1 MSGSAAKVPVIPP
14 YFTEECSHKV
24 SLMPRQKGIP
34 SYCLHRPSGKAV
46 VRLNGHD
53 HYLGQYGS
61 EESRI
66 AYDRVI
72 AEWLASGR
80 CLEPLVEDDVKPSL
94 SINEVL
100 LAFVDH
106 AERYYCDGD
115 GHSKEVVNLKLALRP
130 VKQLYGTTT
139 AEKFGPL
146 ALKAIRQHMVEVQ
159 KLCRKEVNKRIGRI
173 KRVFKWAVSE
183 ELVPSSVF
191 EGLRT
196 VEGLRVGRTNARESE
211 PIKPVEE
218 SAVELTLR
226 FVSPQIRAMI
236 RLQRLTGLRPGEV
249 AIMRPHDI
257 DCADEVWIY
266 RPSKHKTSH
275 LGVRKEIPLGPQSQ
289 EILRPFLNRDSHA
302 YLFSP
307 REAEEWR
314 SQQRVARRDPDR
326 KTKVYPSELRARERR
341 REASKNR
348 VTKRPTRDRYDTDSY
363 RRAIDYA
370 IAKAKRAGVSIAH
383 WHPHQLRHT
392 RATEVRRRYGVE
404 AAQVALCH
412 ARADVTEIYAER
424 NFGLAAKI
432 AKEMG

>member
-1 MSGSAAKVPVIPP
+1 
-14 YFTEECSHKV
+14 
-24 SLMPRQKGIP
+24 MPGRHKGIP

-46 VRLNGHD
+46 VRINGRD
-53 HYLGQYGS
+53 HYLGTYGTD
-61 EESRI
+61 ESRLT
-66 AYDRVI
+66 YDRLI

-80 CLEPLVEDDVKPSL
+80 RSEPLKDDGGQPSI
-94 SINEVL
+94 SVNEVL

-106 AERYYCDGD
+106 AERYYRDGD
-115 GHSKEVVNLKLALRP
+115 EESKEVVNLKLALRP
-130 VKQLYGTTT
+130 VKQLYGTT
-139 AEKFGPL
+139 AADKFGPL

-183 ELVPSSVF
+183 ELIPSSVF

-196 VEGLRVGRTNARESE
+196 IEGLRVGRSSARESE
-211 PIKPVEE
+211 PVKPVDDVT
-218 SAVELTLR
+218 VELTLR

-236 RLQRLTGLRPGEV
+236 QLQRFTGLRPGEV
-249 AIMRPHDI
+249 AIIRPCDI
-257 DCADEVWIY
+257 DCGDEIWVY
-266 RPSKHKTSH
+266 RPSRHKTTH
-275 LGVRKEIPLGPQSQ
+275 LGVRKEVPLGPRAQ
-289 EILRPFLNRDSHA
+289 EILRPFLNREPDA

-314 SQQRVARRDPDR
+314 NEQRVVRRDPNR
-326 KTKVYPSELRARERR
+326 KTKVYPSELRAREQR
-341 REASKNR
+341 REASKKR
-348 VTKRPTRDRYDTDSY
+348 VTTRPARDRYDTDSY

-370 IAKAKRAGVSIAH
+370 IAKANRAGVLIPH
-383 WHPHQLRHT
+383 WHPHRLRHS

-404 AAQVALCH
+404 AAQVSLCH
-412 ARADVTEIYAER
+412 SRADVTEIYAER

>member
-1 MSGSAAKVPVIPP
+1 
-14 YFTEECSHKV
+14 
-24 SLMPRQKGIP
+24 MPGRNKGIP

-46 VRLNGHD
+46 VRLNGRD
-53 HYLGQYGS
+53 HYLGPHGT
-61 EESRI
+61 EESRL
-66 AYDRVI
+66 AYDRLI

-80 CLEPLVEDDVKPSL
+80 RLEPLAEESANTSL
-94 SINEVL
+94 SVNEVL
-100 LAFVDH
+100 LAFIDH
-106 AERYYCDGD
+106 AERYYRDGEEE
-115 GHSKEVVNLKLALRP
+115 SKEVVNLKLALRP
-130 VKQLYGTTT
+130 VKQLYGTMS
-139 AEKFGPL
+139 ADKFGPL

-183 ELVPSSVF
+183 ELVTASVF

-196 VEGLRVGRTNARESE
+196 VEGLRVGRTNARESD
-211 PIKPVEE
+211 PVKPVDD
-218 SAVELTLR
+218 SIVELTLR

-236 RLQRLTGLRPGEV
+236 QLQRITGLRPGEV
-249 AIMRPHDI
+249 TIMRAGDI
-257 DCADEVWIY
+257 DSSGEVWIY
-266 RPSKHKTSH
+266 RPARHKTSH
-275 LGVRKEIPLGPQSQ
+275 LGVRKEVPLGPQSQ
-289 EILRPFLNRDSHA
+289 ELLRPFLDHAPDA

-307 REAEEWR
+307 REAHEWR
-314 SQQRVARRDPDR
+314 VQQRATHRDPNR

-348 VTKRPTRDRYDTDSY
+348 APKRPKGDRYNTDSY

-370 IAKAKRAGVSIAH
+370 IAKAKRAGVTIVH
-383 WHPHQLRHT
+383 WHPHQLRHA

-404 AAQVALCH
+404 AAQVSLCH
-412 ARADVTEIYAER
+412 SRADVTEIYAER

>member
-1 MSGSAAKVPVIPP
+1 MKVSHMSGR
-14 YFTEECSHKV
+14 H
-24 SLMPRQKGIP
+24 KGIP

-53 HYLGQYGS
+53 HYLGPHGT
-61 EESRI
+61 EESRF
-66 AYDRVI
+66 AYDRLI

-80 CLEPLVEDDVKPSL
+80 CLVPVIDDGGKPSL

-106 AERYYCDGD
+106 AERYYRDGEEQ
-115 GHSKEVVNLKLALRP
+115 SKEVVNLKLALRP
-130 VKQLYGTTT
+130 VKQLYGTT
-139 AEKFGPL
+139 AADKFGPL

-196 VEGLRVGRTNARESE
+196 IEGLRVGRTNARESE
-211 PIKPVEE
+211 PVKPVDDYT
-218 SAVELTLR
+218 VELTLKY
-226 FVSPQIRAMI
+226 VSPQVRAMI
-236 RLQRLTGLRPGEV
+236 QLQRVTGLRPGEV
-249 AIMRPHDI
+249 TIMRPCDI
-257 DCADEVWIY
+257 NRADEVWVY
-266 RPSKHKTSH
+266 RPLKHKTSH
-275 LGVRKEIPLGPQSQ
+275 LGVRKEVPLGPQSQ
-289 EILRPFLNRDSHA
+289 EILRPFLSRDSDA

-314 SQQRVARRDPDR
+314 SQQRVTRRDPNR
-326 KTKVYPSELRARERR
+326 KTKVYPSELRSRERR
-341 REASKNR
+341 REASKSR
-348 VTKRPTRDRYDTDSY
+348 VTKRPRRDRYNTDSY

-370 IAKAKRAGVSIAH
+370 IAKAKRAGVTIPH

-404 AAQVALCH
+404 GAQVALCH

-432 AKEMG
+432 AKEIG